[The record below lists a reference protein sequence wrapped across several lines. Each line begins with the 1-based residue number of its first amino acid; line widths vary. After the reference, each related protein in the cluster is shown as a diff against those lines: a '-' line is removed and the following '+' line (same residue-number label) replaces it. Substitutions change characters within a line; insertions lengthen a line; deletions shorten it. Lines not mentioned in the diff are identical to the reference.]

1 MVTDMLDELIEK
13 TAESLA
19 SSKYAIVL
27 TGAGVSTESGIPDFR
42 GPSGVWTKNPQ
53 AEKDAYK
60 SYPKFI
66 EDPKAWWEDAMA
78 SPSNRLADFETMKPN
93 PGHDALARLE
103 EIGVLKCTI
112 TQNVDALHE
121 RAGSK
126 NLLEY
131 HGNAFKLRCVRCDKR
146 YRREDYDFEKLLRE
160 DQLPPRCSDCGGP
173 VKSDV
178 VFFTE
183 AIPSDVAM
191 QSEVEARKCDFML
204 ICGTTA
210 TVYPFANLPR
220 IARQDSQATI
230 IEVNAEPTPLTH
242 EGVSAFLIEGK
253 TGEVLPR
260 IAEAVEKKL

>member
-1 MVTDMLDELIEK
+1 MTDSVDELIEK
-13 TAESLA
+13 TAEGLA
-19 SSKYAIVL
+19 SAKYAIAL

-42 GPSGVWTKNPQ
+42 GPKGLWTKNPE

-60 SYPKFI
+60 TYERFLNDPEAYWKDVLTNPPK
-66 EDPKAWWEDAMA
+66 
-78 SPSNRLADFETMKPN
+78 RLAEFEAMKPN

-103 EIGVLKCTI
+103 AIGVLKCTI
-112 TQNVDALHE
+112 TQNIDALHE

-131 HGNAFKLRCVRCDKR
+131 HGNSFKLRCVRCDRR
-146 YRREDYDFEKLLRE
+146 YRREDYDFEKLLRDDE
-160 DQLPPRCSDCGGP
+160 LPPTCSDCGGP

-178 VFFTE
+178 VWFTE
-183 AIPSDVAM
+183 AIPADVMM

-204 ICGTTA
+204 VCGTTA

-220 IARQDSQATI
+220 VAGQNSQATI

-260 IAEAVEKKL
+260 IAQAVEKRL